1 MSPYISPRVRVN
13 PHPNPKQER
22 RLFLTF
28 VWGRNRL
35 PLTEQDWGDT
45 VMRVHELNT
54 AQLRGSAD
62 QFFPVSHTC
71 SLPIDPAPTA
81 HSSPPTPAPAPEQVL
96 LLHRVARLQLRVHRA
111 RQAALRHPQLPL
123 DRRRQHHRSQGQ
135 CRAAIA
141 RERRRLC

>member
-1 MSPYISPRVRVN
+1 MLRSFTTEERTLLLTLVRLRVTVRVNPN
-13 PHPNPKQER
+13 PHPNPNQER

-54 AQLRGSAD
+54 AHLRGSAD

-71 SLPIDPAPTA
+71 ALPIAPGPH
-81 HSSPPTPAPAPEQVL
+81 HS
-96 LLHRVARLQLRVHRA
+96 LQ
-111 RQAALRHPQLPL
+111 
-123 DRRRQHHRSQGQ
+123 RSYP
-135 CRAAIA
+135 RP
-141 RERRRLC
+141 RP

>member
-1 MSPYISPRVRVN
+1 MLESQPHVQLFWEALRSFTPEERTRLLTLVRLRLRFRVEVN
-13 PHPNPKQER
+13 PNPNLDPNPNPKQER

-54 AQLRGSAD
+54 AHLRGSAD

-71 SLPIDPAPTA
+71 SLPSEPGP
-81 HSSPPTPAPAPEQVL
+81 
-96 LLHRVARLQLRVHRA
+96 LRS
-111 RQAALRHPQLPL
+111 L
-123 DRRRQHHRSQGQ
+123 
-135 CRAAIA
+135 
-141 RERRRLC
+141 